1 MPSYRSVR
9 LPPRRRA
16 APGSG
21 NPPDTV
27 GVPRGAARSCVGSPE
42 RPTASR
48 RGRRR
53 SSRGRRAQGEG
64 CAVAPFGRWG
74 TDAPLR
80 YLQALL
86 DPQGNQTRL
95 SVPFPT
101 RASGATG
108 SRAQIEGLQLPK
120 STRLTLFSIL
130 SRSQNRV

>member
-74 TDAPLR
+74 TDAPVR

-95 SVPFPT
+95 SVPH
-101 RASGATG
+101 SGAEVSG
-108 SRAQIEGLQLPK
+108 NPPVQITGLQSPK
-120 STRLTLFSIL
+120 LTRLTLFSIL